1 MRLSSILTILDKAK
15 HQQTALARSLELQK
29 LSQAHLELI
38 AFRWNAM
45 YDSRTTLDA
54 TQRKKLKRAM
64 VEEAEAW
71 QITLVEELVNGGVPA
86 AALEPRT
93 VWANDIADWVR
104 DEVEERPYDLVV
116 KSIHQQPQGLFYTP
130 TDWNLLRTCPVPVLL
145 TTNKKRK
152 RSGKIIAALDFSQTG
167 PKHRHLNMQ
176 VLLAAHSMADTF
188 GAKVHCVY
196 ALEVSD
202 VLRDLDIINARE
214 ARQRMLD
221 KAMPDIQRAL
231 DAFGVPVSRRHFPI
245 GKPGQVVQTKA
256 HQLNADMIVVGTAAH
271 RVRQMLGLGSTAERI
286 LTRARCDVLAVHP
299 TK

>member
-1 MRLSSILTILDKAK
+1 MRLSSILTILDKTK
-15 HQQTALARSLELQK
+15 HQQTALTRSLELQK
-29 LSQAHLELI
+29 LADAHLELM
-38 AFRWNAM
+38 AFRYNAM

-54 TQRKKLKRAM
+54 KQRKKLRHAM

-71 QITLVEELVNGGVPA
+71 QGDLVEDLVKKGAPED
-86 AALEPRT
+86 ALSART
-93 VWANDIADWVR
+93 IWASDIADWVH
-104 DEVEERPYDLVV
+104 DEVTEKPYDLVV
-116 KSIHQQPQGLFYTP
+116 KSIHYQPQGLFYTP
-130 TDWNLLRTCPVPVLL
+130 TDWNLLRTCPIPVLL

-167 PKHRHLNMQ
+167 PKYRHLNMQ
-176 VLLAAHSMADTF
+176 VLLAAHSMAELF
-188 GAKVHCVY
+188 NAKVHCVY

-202 VLRDLDIINARE
+202 VLRDLDIIDARQ
-214 ARQRMLD
+214 AKQRMLD

-271 RVRQMLGLGSTAERI
+271 RVRQMLGLGNTAERI
-286 LTRARCDVLAVHP
+286 ITRARCDVLAVHP